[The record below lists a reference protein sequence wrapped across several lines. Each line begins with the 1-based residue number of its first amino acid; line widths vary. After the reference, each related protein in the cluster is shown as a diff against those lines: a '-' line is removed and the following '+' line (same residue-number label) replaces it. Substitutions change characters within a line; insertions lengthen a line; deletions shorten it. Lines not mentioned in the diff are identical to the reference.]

1 MALKKRYNISKKNL
15 KKQSNPKYT
24 LKKDLK
30 KKRQRQRQTKTK
42 YTSKKD
48 LKKQSVARGLQML
61 NIGSTNTTIR
71 NNDKITNSSIKWSGD
86 YDGKLANIHVAVD
99 DNGRKE
105 DMDIKLTNDDLT
117 QLLGYPAVEKQLD
130 MRLFD
135 DFLSNREPIYFRGM

>member
-1 MALKKRYNISKKNL
+1 MASNRKYNTSKKYL
-15 KKQSNPKYT
+15 KKQRKS
-24 LKKDLK
+24 
-30 KKRQRQRQTKTK
+30 KTK
-42 YTSKKD
+42 YNISKKD
-48 LKKQSVARGLQML
+48 LKKQRKGNTKYNISKKDLKKQRVAQGLQML